1 MILLCLERNF
11 VLSLHYYG
19 TNSYL
24 FVNGTEIIKF
34 KAKGSEDNA
43 ISLFLRNIFK
53 DFSVD
58 NMKKTGFYGYVCDFS
73 FDYDAIAVD
82 DILDIHNYL
91 NEENNIK

>member
-11 VLSLHYYG
+11 VLSLNCHG

-43 ISLFLRNIFK
+43 ILLFLRNIFK

-58 NMKKTGFYGYVCDFS
+58 NLKKTGFYGYVCDFS
-73 FDYDAIAVD
+73 FDYDAIVVD
-82 DILDIHNYL
+82 DTLDIGKYL